1 MLTCMLC
8 ILSHHV
14 LFFHIFYFHL
24 TYVYSVWS
32 FTVPCLLHETK
43 AQYSIRT
50 GKYSVRMRFVSGF
63 LRSLKP
69 KIRVIFHRNK
79 LIFYFHTENGMR

>member
-1 MLTCMLC
+1 MFWVYQWSCYYVLSVTCILMLICMLC

-50 GKYSVRMRFVSGF
+50 GKYSVRMTFVSGF
-63 LRSLKP
+63 
-69 KIRVIFHRNK
+69 
-79 LIFYFHTENGMR
+79 